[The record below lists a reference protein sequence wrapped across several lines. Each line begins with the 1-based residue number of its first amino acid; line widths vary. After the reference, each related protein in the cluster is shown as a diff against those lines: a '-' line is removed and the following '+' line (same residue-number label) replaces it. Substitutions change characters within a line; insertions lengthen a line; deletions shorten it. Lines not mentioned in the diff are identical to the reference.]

1 MIKEDSVLAAHDRV
15 GIKLITRLRIGFSHL
30 NNHKFRQ
37 NFKDAINPLCSCGKA
52 IESAIHYYC
61 KTSTI
66 PCRERNSFMFL
77 EPTLKISM
85 TRKSLNSSFFIIF
98 FRSSHPEVFCRKGG
112 PKNFVKFTG
121 KHLCQSFFFNKI
133 AGLRPATLLGKRL
146 WHRYFPVNFA
156 KFRRAPAF
164 KEHLRLLLLFFQIY
178 SALSYFL
185 RFHFFIFFCFAL
197 CS

>member
-1 MIKEDSVLAAHDRV
+1 MAFFPFAYLKLYKLFKSAIRLIFMIKEDSVLAAHDRV

-98 FRSSHPEVFCRKGG
+98 FRSSHPEVFCK
-112 PKNFVKFTG
+112 KDLLKISLNSLENTCVIV
-121 KHLCQSFFFNKI
+121 SF
-133 AGLRPATLLGKRL
+133 
-146 WHRYFPVNFA
+146 
-156 KFRRAPAF
+156 
-164 KEHLRLLLLFFQIY
+164 
-178 SALSYFL
+178 
-185 RFHFFIFFCFAL
+185 
-197 CS
+197 